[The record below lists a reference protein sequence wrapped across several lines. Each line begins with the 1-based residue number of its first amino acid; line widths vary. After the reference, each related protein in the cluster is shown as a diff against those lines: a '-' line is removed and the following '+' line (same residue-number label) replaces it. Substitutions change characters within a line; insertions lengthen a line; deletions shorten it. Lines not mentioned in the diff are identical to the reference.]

1 MFVVNGEKVNKW
13 NIKYDDIPDDHIN
26 ADITIEVTLREF
38 DFKRIVR
45 YEKRH
50 IKNGWRS
57 GDLIYWKRNQWEY
70 NNIAIDQIKEY
81 MEV

>member
-1 MFVVNGEKVNKW
+1 MFLKNGKTVNKW
-13 NIKYDDIPDDHIN
+13 DVEYDSIPDHNIN
-26 ADITIEVTLREF
+26 ADVVIKVTLREF

-50 IKNGWRS
+50 IRNGWRS
-57 GDLIYWKRNQWEY
+57 GDLIYWKRNRWEY

-81 MEV
+81 TEV